1 MTVAEVRG
9 RLELAARTRGEV
21 GDEIVKIMSLS
32 GSSDVITLSG
42 GFPDPLTFPGGA
54 LSEIF
59 ARVAAEPV
67 ALQYAPT
74 AGLPS
79 FRHWLASRLDRLEG
93 RRPAERELIV
103 TSGGIEGL
111 ELVAKCVLDP
121 GDTVLVEA
129 PTYLGA
135 IMAFRSYQAEIATVP
150 MDDGG
155 LDVSALDELIRRTR
169 PKLLYTVS
177 DFQNPTGVS
186 LDTDRRG
193 ALVEIARRHGLLV
206 LEDVA
211 YRELHFDD
219 ERRPSL
225 WAMAP
230 DVVAQLGTFSKT
242 FTPGFRMGWVAGPEW
257 LVGQL
262 VVAKQNSDQC
272 TGALGQRLLEEYD
285 AAGHLAGQVLRAREL
300 YRGRCQTLLAALEE
314 LMPPGVSWTRP
325 RGGFFSWVTAP
336 DSVDFV
342 ALYDRAVAAGV
353 AYVPGSPFYPDGR
366 GRSAMRL
373 SFSRV
378 DDERI
383 VEGVRR
389 LAGLVTGVLTGAVR
403 Q

>member
-1 MTVAEVRG
+1 MTVTEVAG

-42 GFPDPLTFPGGA
+42 GFPDPLTFPGGV

-59 ARVAAEPV
+59 ARVATEPI

-79 FRHWLASRLDRLEG
+79 FRQWLATRLDRLEG
-93 RRPAERELIV
+93 RRPAESELIV

-111 ELVAKCVLDP
+111 ELVAKSVLDP

-135 IMAFRSYQAEIATVP
+135 IMAFRSYQAEIVTVP

-186 LDTDRRG
+186 LDSDRRR

-219 ERRPSL
+219 ERLPSL

-285 AAGHLAGQVLRAREL
+285 AAGHLAGQVRRAREL
-300 YRGRCQTLLAALEE
+300 YRGRCQTLLTALEE
-314 LMPPGVSWTRP
+314 HMPPGVRWTRP

-336 DSVDFV
+336 DGVDFV
-342 ALYDRAVAAGV
+342 ALYDQAVAAGV

-389 LAGLVTGVLTGAVR
+389 LAGLVTGALSGAVR

>member
-1 MTVAEVRG
+1 MTVAEVGG

-59 ARVAAEPV
+59 ARVAAEPM

-79 FRHWLASRLDRLEG
+79 FREWLATRLDRLEG
-93 RRPAERELIV
+93 RRPAGRELIV
-103 TSGGIEGL
+103 TSGGIEAL
-111 ELVAKCVLDP
+111 ELVAKSVLDP
-121 GDTVLVEA
+121 GDAVLVEA

-135 IMAFRSYQAEIATVP
+135 IMAFRSYQAEIVTVP

-155 LDVSALDELIRRTR
+155 LDVSALDELVRRTR

-186 LDTDRRG
+186 LDTDRRR
-193 ALVEIARRHGLLV
+193 ALVEVARRHGLLV

-257 LVGQL
+257 LVDQL

-314 LMPPGVSWTRP
+314 LMPPGVRWTRP

-366 GRSAMRL
+366 GRSEMRL

-389 LAGLVTGVLTGAVR
+389 LAGLVSGALTGAVQR
-403 Q
+403 